1 MDKVLLQIENDY
13 ASESKWR
20 SYAQNNDRKT
30 FMLLFEKDFPQMAAQ
45 RYEQNEDFFV
55 KLFSEPDMM
64 KQVMETIGAV
74 LYERLKNRKSN
85 Q

>member
-1 MDKVLLQIENDY
+1 
-13 ASESKWR
+13 
-20 SYAQNNDRKT
+20 
-30 FMLLFEKDFPQMAAQ
+30 MAAQ

-64 KQVMETIGAV
+64 KQVMETIGAI
-74 LYERLKNRKSN
+74 LYERLKKRNDN